1 MPTDALEPDDVPTVR
16 ASVIRAA
23 MTPRQGT
30 TVLFEHHPDGT
41 VTAASRGLVGHG
53 RTTGEALAD
62 LERRF
67 NVVLP
72 DG

>member
-1 MPTDALEPDDVPTVR
+1 MTTDALEPDDVPTVR
-16 ASVIRAA
+16 ASVLRAA
-23 MTPRQGT
+23 VAPRQGT
-30 TVLFEHHPDGT
+30 TVLFDHHPDGT

-62 LERRF
+62 LDRRL
-67 NVVLP
+67 NAAPP